1 MSIKPLNNNIFVRT
15 LDTQE
20 STIAL
25 ISANPEAPKMGEIV
39 FAPAGLPV
47 STGDKI
53 MFGRW
58 AGKPV
63 EHEGEDL
70 LVMTDMDILVVLDWV

>member
-20 STIAL
+20 SAIAMVFADQE
-25 ISANPEAPKMGEIV
+25 SPKTGEIV
-39 FAPAGLPV
+39 FAPEGLPV
-47 STGDKI
+47 SAGDKI

-58 AGKPV
+58 AGKPI
-63 EHEGEDL
+63 EYEGEDL
-70 LVMTDMDILVVLDWV
+70 LVMTDMDVLVVLE